1 MSQQMTGERVAPMD
15 VELPILEALE
25 AEPSLSQREL
35 AQRAGLSL
43 TKAHFVLRRLVE
55 KGLVKVQ
62 NVANSEHK
70 LGYLYLLT
78 PRGLETKARLAY
90 AFMHRTAAQ
99 YQDMTT
105 RVERAL
111 SQQVPPLA
119 TRLRR
124 AVHVTIL
131 GEGPLAEIVAD
142 CVRERSDTVLVPN
155 MGDADAAVLVDPES
169 KASVRPGLAVLHL
182 G

>member
-1 MSQQMTGERVAPMD
+1 MNGRTLAADP
-15 VELPILEALE
+15 ELPVLEALA

-35 AQRAGLSL
+35 ALRVGMSL

-62 NVANSEHK
+62 NVASSDHK

-78 PRGLETKARLAY
+78 PRGIELKARLAY

-99 YQDMTT
+99 YLEMTT
-105 RVERAL
+105 RVENAL
-111 SQQVPPLA
+111 SRQVPPLA
-119 TRLRR
+119 ERLRR
-124 AVHVTIL
+124 PVQVAIL
-131 GEGPLAEIVAD
+131 GKGPLSEVVAH
-142 CVRERSDTVLVPN
+142 CLRSRTDATLVPD
-155 MGDADAAVLVDPES
+155 GSDADAAVLVEPS
-169 KASVRPGLAVLHL
+169 HPVTAHGGLVVMHL